1 MVNDRIPT
9 RRDVLRRALA
19 LGCGVCLPAVMSG
32 CDSNDRRSQGQSS
45 SASGSSGSSS
55 PAGPPA
61 APSGTTSGS
70 AGSAAGAGPVK
81 VAQASVNYQAQP
93 NEGRRCADCQH
104 FIAESGSCKL
114 VEGQIVPDGWCTLWA
129 KRS

>member
-1 MVNDRIPT
+1 MANDRMST
-9 RRDVLRRALA
+9 RRDVLRRALGI
-19 LGCGVCLPAVMSG
+19 GCGVCLPTVIWG
-32 CDSNDRRSQGQSS
+32 CDSSDRPPQAQSS
-45 SASGSSGSSS
+45 SSSGSSGSSS
-55 PAGPPA
+55 SAAPPA
-61 APSGTTSGS
+61 ASSGATPGS

-81 VAQASVNYQAQP
+81 VPQASVNYQAQP

-104 FIAESGSCKL
+104 FIAESGSCRL